1 VPDGLNV
8 GGGYGW
14 WVSKGGAVGVPLEVM
29 VATLTIPRVFTEI
42 RSTDGLY
49 LGKIQ
54 IRNCVNEVTTSPTR
68 TSSSLCH
75 TAASVPRVCDDVAQE
90 AEDNG
95 GEEHHELA
103 NTGAVDDNSFTVA
116 DNEDEEDQDDVNEF
130 IALIIPD
137 GNCHLHNLASDK
149 PVNLLDVSHLNTQAF
164 EEHTFLQPTLPEAQL
179 FCQNRRLRRCRT
191 EPYCNGEFDNCHLK
205 VALEELVQWLSDLEL
220 IRIVLC

>member
-1 VPDGLNV
+1 
-8 GGGYGW
+8 
-14 WVSKGGAVGVPLEVM
+14 
-29 VATLTIPRVFTEI
+29 
-42 RSTDGLY
+42 
-49 LGKIQ
+49 
-54 IRNCVNEVTTSPTR
+54 
-68 TSSSLCH
+68 LCH

-149 PVNLLDVSHLNTQAF
+149 PVNLLDVSHLDTGKASKNKITS
-164 EEHTFLQPTLPEAQL
+164 L
-179 FCQNRRLRRCRT
+179 FKMRSTIQNNMTVSGTHDNAGL
-191 EPYCNGEFDNCHLK
+191 EFCWR
-205 VALEELVQWLSDLEL
+205 VP
-220 IRIVLC
+220 